1 MLLFYCKHIY
11 LYYFC
16 RQLKDEQIVLCDF
29 EEKTEQER
37 VEQEEKQLVMKE
49 KIKSLENSIADY
61 DVELNEH
68 NRLLQM
74 MTKEH
79 SLQVVILE
87 AFLLK
92 SF

>member
-1 MLLFYCKHIY
+1 M
-11 LYYFC
+11 
-16 RQLKDEQIVLCDF
+16 CDF

-87 AFLLK
+87 AFLFK